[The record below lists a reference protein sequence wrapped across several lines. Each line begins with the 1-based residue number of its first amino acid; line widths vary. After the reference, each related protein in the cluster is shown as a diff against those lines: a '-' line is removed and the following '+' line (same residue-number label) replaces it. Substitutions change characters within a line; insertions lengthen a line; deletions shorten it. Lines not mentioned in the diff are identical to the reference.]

1 MIMDAMMPLVSHAPR
16 PQMYSSSSRE
26 AKNGGTVSMCVES
39 VTVEPLAP
47 LREDVEAA
55 RLHLDA
61 LDAAVEAGGERRQVV
76 EEELPDALFVVGD
89 RFDIDQRAREL
100 ENVHKSIIRGG
111 GTREGK
117 RRRRTA
123 GVSSIPIALHPPEK
137 RVTVSRY

>member
-1 MIMDAMMPLVSHAPR
+1 MPLVSQAPR

-26 AKNGGTVSMCVES
+26 AKNGGTVSMWVES
-39 VTVEPLAP
+39 VTIERLAP

-55 RLHLDA
+55 RLHFHA
-61 LDAAVEAGGERRQVV
+61 LDAAAVARGQRRQVV
-76 EEELPDALFVVGD
+76 EQVIADPLFVIGD

-100 ENVHKSIIRGG
+100 EYVHKSIRWGEG
-111 GTREGK
+111 EREGEDA
-117 RRRRTA
+117 RTA